1 MTPKA
6 LYSKF
11 TTIFRYVS
19 ASVVSYKEI
28 NGDNH
33 SIRIIMKNGTIY
45 IFTYPSNGRYS
56 LVVEKVGSYKEENE

>member
-11 TTIFRYVS
+11 TTIFGYLS
-19 ASVVSYKEI
+19 ANVVSYKEI
-28 NGDNH
+28 NNDPH
-33 SIRIIMKNGTIY
+33 SIRITMNTGTIY

-56 LVVEKVGSYKEENE
+56 LVVEKVGSYKKENE